1 MERFS
6 RTEKLLG
13 TEKLLR
19 LQASSAV
26 LFGAGAVG
34 SFAAEALVRSGIGS
48 LIIVDYDDISL
59 SNINRQLFA
68 LESTLGQNKVDT
80 AIARLLDINPKCRL
94 TGVKQF
100 ADVNTIPEILK
111 SPPDIVLDAIDT
123 VDPKL
128 ELLTYCARSSIPV
141 ISSMGA
147 ARKTDPLAV
156 RVDSLFKSAHCPLAR
171 LMRKYLRRRGIKSGI
186 TCVYSTEPPLPPRP
200 GEDSDELS
208 GTNHS
213 TKIMGSLT
221 TITGIFGLVLADTA
235 MKIITGD
242 Y

>member
-13 TEKLLR
+13 TEKLNQ
-19 LQASSAV
+19 LQHSSAV
-26 LFGAGAVG
+26 IFGAGAVG
-34 SFAAEALVRSGIGS
+34 SFAAEALIRSGLGN
-48 LIIVDYDDISL
+48 LTIVDFDKISF
-59 SNINRQLFA
+59 SNINRQLYA
-68 LESTLGQNKVDT
+68 LESTIGKDKVEV
-80 AIARLLDINPKCRL
+80 AIQRLSDINPNCRL
-94 TGVKQF
+94 TSVKRF
-100 ADVNTIPEILK
+100 ADTDSIPEILQT
-111 SPPDIVLDAIDT
+111 PPDIVLDAIDT

-128 ELLTYCARSSIPV
+128 ELLTYCAGNNIPV
-141 ISSMGA
+141 VSSMGA
-147 ARKTDPLAV
+147 ARKMNPLSV
-156 RVDSLFKSAHCPLAR
+156 RVDDLFKSAHCPLAR

-213 TKIMGSLT
+213 TKILGSLPT
-221 TITGIFGLVLADTA
+221 VTGVFGLVLADTA
-235 MKIITGD
+235 IKIITGD